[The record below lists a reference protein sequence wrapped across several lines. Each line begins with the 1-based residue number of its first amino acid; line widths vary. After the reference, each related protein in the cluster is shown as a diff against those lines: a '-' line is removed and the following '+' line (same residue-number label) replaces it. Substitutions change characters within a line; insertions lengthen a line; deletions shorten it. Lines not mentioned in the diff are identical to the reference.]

1 MYHTKQHVNNRE
13 KYKGGGRVGILNSMY
28 YLLKILYYSVLYSVY
43 IYILYHIQ
51 NISAYSIHL
60 TLY

>member
-1 MYHTKQHVNNRE
+1 MYHAKQHVNNRE
-13 KYKGGGRVGILNSMY
+13 KYKGGGGVGILNSMY
-28 YLLKILYYSVLYSVY
+28 YLLKILIILCYILY